1 MSALSRELVDKPVP
15 SCIVLYIIAFVGKI
29 TYEADRDGWLV
40 WVEDVGRN
48 GLNGLCSFDMGHDG
62 EKLRLR

>member
-1 MSALSRELVDKPVP
+1 MYRNR
-15 SCIVLYIIAFVGKI
+15 AFVGKI

-40 WVEDVGRN
+40 WVEDVGGN